1 MGTYGYGERGRFTG
15 RGPRGYQ
22 RSDERIREDIN
33 ERLTEHPEIDAS
45 DIEVQVK
52 GGEVTLT
59 GTVDRRQTKRMAE
72 DLCENVS
79 GVKEVH
85 NQLRVG
91 EDKQETASTHSQP
104 AGGAARNRY
113 VPGPGEN
120 SAPGPFF
127 CTVIDSTLEAF
138 SPLEGVPHL
147 SIYAFLDPDSAYP
160 LPEGFNF
167 DSYIEAEREF
177 WALFPETDGQR

>member
-91 EDKQETASTHSQP
+91 EYKQETASTHSQP
-104 AGGAARNRY
+104 AGGAARNR
-113 VPGPGEN
+113 
-120 SAPGPFF
+120 
-127 CTVIDSTLEAF
+127 
-138 SPLEGVPHL
+138 
-147 SIYAFLDPDSAYP
+147 
-160 LPEGFNF
+160 
-167 DSYIEAEREF
+167 
-177 WALFPETDGQR
+177 